1 MSLRRYLDIHYW
13 IARWMD
19 RAFDSQHRRERS

>member
-1 MSLRRYLDIHYW
+1 MNLRRYLDIHYW

-19 RAFDSQHRRERS
+19 RAFDRQHKRERS

>member
-19 RAFDSQHRRERS
+19 RAFVRERSRKA